1 MLGSPK
7 ISSQEA
13 AEESR
18 KFGKENEKEDER
30 FREGEFWLVVGERL
44 FGSSLRKD

>member
-7 ISSQEA
+7 ISSKEA

-18 KFGKENEKEDER
+18 KFGKENAKEDER
-30 FREGEFWLVVGERL
+30 LRKGEF
-44 FGSSLRKD
+44 